1 MNFYTY
7 FREAQ
12 NNSEGICIKHYF
24 RDCYQ
29 SNDFVL
35 ANCWSTHPFLR
46 EFDNISFSFIFM
58 TNLQTILLLSFG
70 GTLTLGGMSF
80 LNLVINGMNLG
91 TIFYEA

>member
-1 MNFYTY
+1 
-7 FREAQ
+7 
-12 NNSEGICIKHYF
+12 
-24 RDCYQ
+24 
-29 SNDFVL
+29 
-35 ANCWSTHPFLR
+35 
-46 EFDNISFSFIFM
+46 M